1 MKKKKSC
8 EYRPDKTEEKKRWMK
23 ILLGIL
29 FLGAAVV
36 LGINGYVRI
45 RTSKSIITSKEAAQL
60 EDVDLIL
67 VLGCEVKENGEPS
80 DMLADR
86 LRRSVELYDLGA
98 SKVILM
104 SGDSSQEYYDEV
116 GPMKDYAVKNGVPEG
131 NVLTDPRGLC
141 TYDSVYR
148 VGKQFEGKKILIV
161 TQKYHLYRA
170 LYIADQLGMEA
181 YGVPADYH
189 RYWGQFYRE
198 IREILAR
205 DKDFFMSIFQPET
218 ADLYRP

>member
-1 MKKKKSC
+1 MRESKIHKSRS
-8 EYRPDKTEEKKRWMK
+8 EKTGRMKRWVK
-23 ILLGIL
+23 VVLWII
-29 FLGAAVV
+29 FVGAALVF
-36 LGINGYVRI
+36 GINGYVRI
-45 RTSKSIITSKEAAQL
+45 RTSKSIITSEEAAKL

-67 VLGCEVKENGEPS
+67 VLGCEVKENGKPS

-116 GPMKDYAVKNGVPEG
+116 GPMKNYAVEKGVPESDI
-131 NVLTDPRGLC
+131 LTDPLGLC

-148 VGKQFEGKKILIV
+148 VRKQFEGKKILIV

-189 RYWGQFYRE
+189 RYWGQFFRE
-198 IREILAR
+198 VREILAR
-205 DKDFFMSIFQPET
+205 DKDFVISIFQPES
-218 ADLYRP
+218 ADLYKP